1 MTILGNDVTLAAKP
15 SGELWDAAVKAEFL
29 VDKRRSNHF
38 DYAKESR
45 IPWTALVGEREIKEG
60 NVQLKSLEESNDV
73 NINIPRE
80 NFAEEVR
87 KRLNP

>member
-1 MTILGNDVTLAAKP
+1 LGNDVTLAAKP
-15 SGELWDAAVKAEFL
+15 SGEPWDAAGKEKFL
-29 VDKRRSNHF
+29 VDKRRSKHF

-45 IPWTALVGEREIKEG
+45 IPWMALVGEREIKEG
-60 NVQLKSLEESNDV
+60 TVQLKSLESGNDV

-80 NFAEEVR
+80 NFVKEVR